1 LYSTSAGL
9 VLEASGGVPVHDIIV
24 NKHTRDRKGASTGV
38 SGNIQQ

>member
-24 NKHTRDRKGASTGV
+24 NNIRAIGKGASTGV